1 MFDIDSTN
9 EEILHLPWSCVV
21 YALSP
26 QREAVLHDDVEPSDT
41 QSASLVL
48 RNGLVLLIRSLIIL
62 FGDISCRAQRHS
74 VGVAGAQESS
84 CITYSFN

>member
-1 MFDIDSTN
+1 MTENQVRGPGRSFLFDIDSTN

-26 QREAVLHDDVEPSDT
+26 QREAVLHVEPSDT

-48 RNGLVLLIRSLIIL
+48 RNRPVLLIRSLIIL
-62 FGDISCRAQRHS
+62 FRR
-74 VGVAGAQESS
+74 
-84 CITYSFN
+84 YFM